1 MKLTEKLYYRISI
14 SVVHDGVKYDSF
26 VIDSD
31 EDLQVL
37 FHCRCQFSKVR
48 IPELLAKLVDVVS
61 SSGRSNRNHQSV
73 PTVAASSS
81 TPIGVSSSLPVMAYT
96 KDLVTSQ
103 SFAAD
108 LNHDEITDVGA
119 NINTPV
125 MISHFVEVGKPD
137 VVEDVLGDDNDVEP
151 AIIEDD
157 SDDDIGKSILVETG
171 EASSSETHQY
181 SSHFSTIDL
190 DVMRRKGFPM

>member
-81 TPIGVSSSLPVMAYT
+81 TPI
-96 KDLVTSQ
+96 
-103 SFAAD
+103 
-108 LNHDEITDVGA
+108 EITDVGA